1 MRGPDMDNIL
11 DDLDIASILK
21 DDRIEVMSTVSESE
35 LSELHDRGSVRGVF
49 VDKQAGVKAR
59 QGKGGAG
66 RGRKTMNI

>member
-21 DDRIEVMSTVSESE
+21 DDRVEVMSTVSESE

-49 VDKQAGVKAR
+49 VNDKHAVKR
-59 QGKGGAG
+59 GGKAVGQG